1 MVQKRARIADMEGKM
16 IPAIVLASHTMG
28 LAVIRALGTMGVP
41 IVVIVYAEREDMGYV
56 SKYVR
61 EKIPAPHPEKSED
74 QFIDVLMKCAAH
86 LGGGLVIPT
95 SDETLAAVSRHKTL
109 LERHYRV
116 ACTEWNITE
125 QFIDKKRTY
134 ALADAIGVPAPKT
147 TIPHSVDDVERYS
160 RTIDYPCLV
169 KPCQSHRYYD
179 RFKRKMTRV
188 ENLEQML
195 AAYQEAADAGLETM
209 LQELIPGDD
218 TQGVNYNSYFWNGE
232 PLVEFTA
239 EKVRNAPPGL
249 GSPRVAVSK
258 HIPEVLEPGRKILQA
273 MGFYG
278 YSCTEFKKDARDGVY
293 KLMEVNGRHNLSGLL
308 AVRCGINFPWI
319 HYQHLVCGELPSA
332 CDYRTAVYWIDII
345 RDIGY
350 SLKCIKKERYS
361 LSQYIRPYRSPH
373 VFAILDP
380 RDPRPFAQRC
390 INLAK
395 RVF

>member
-1 MVQKRARIADMEGKM
+1 M

-86 LGGGLVIPT
+86 LGGSVVIPT

-125 QFIDKKRTY
+125 QYIDKKRTY
-134 ALADAIGVPAPKT
+134 ALADALGVPAPKT
-147 TIPHSVDDVERYS
+147 TIPHSAEEVESYS

-258 HIPEVLEPGRKILQA
+258 HVPEVLEPGRKILQA

-350 SLKCIKKERYS
+350 SLKCISKERYS
-361 LSQYIRPYRSPH
+361 LSQYIQPYRSPH

-395 RVF
+395 MVF

>member
-1 MVQKRARIADMEGKM
+1 MSVNQEYTLK
-16 IPAIVLASHTMG
+16 PAIVLSSHTMG
-28 LAVIRALGTMGVP
+28 LAVIRALGVMGVP
-41 IVVIVYAEREDMGYV
+41 IVVVVYEEKEDMGCT

-61 EKIPAPHPEKSED
+61 EKIPALHPEKFED
-74 QFIDVLMKCAAH
+74 QFIDVLVKCAGR
-86 LGGGLVIPT
+86 LGGSLVIPT
-95 SDETLAAVSRHKTL
+95 TDETLAAVSRHKTV
-109 LERHYRV
+109 LERHYLV

-125 QFIDKKRTY
+125 QFIDKKCTY
-134 ALADAIGVPAPKT
+134 SLADAIGVPAPKT
-147 TIPHSVDDVERYS
+147 TVPHSAEDVERYS
-160 RTIDYPCLV
+160 RAIQYPCLV
-169 KPCQSHRYYD
+169 KPCQSHSYYH

-195 AAYQEAADAGLETM
+195 VAYQEATDAGLEIM

-232 PLVEFTA
+232 PLIEFTA
-239 EKVRNAPPGL
+239 EKVRNAPAGL

-278 YSCTEFKKDARDGVY
+278 FSCTEFKRDERDGIY

-308 AVRCGINFPWI
+308 AVHCGINFPWM
-319 HYQHLVCGELPSA
+319 HYKHLVCGELPSA
-332 CDYRTAVYWIDII
+332 CDYQTGVYWIDII

-350 SLKCIKKERYS
+350 SLRCFSKERYS
-361 LSQYIRPYRSPH
+361 LSQYIQPYHSPH
-373 VFAILDP
+373 IFAILDM
-380 RDPRPFAQRC
+380 RDPKPFMQRC

-395 RVF
+395 RAL

>member
-1 MVQKRARIADMEGKM
+1 MEEKMV
-16 IPAIVLASHTMG
+16 PAIVIASHTMG
-28 LAVIRALGTMGVP
+28 LAVIRALGSMGVP
-41 IVVIVYAEREDMGYV
+41 IIVMVYDEREDIGYV
-56 SKYVR
+56 SKYV
-61 EKIPAPHPEKSED
+61 
-74 QFIDVLMKCAAH
+74 IDMLVKYASH
-86 LGGGLVIPT
+86 LGGSILIPT
-95 SDETLAAVSRHKTL
+95 SDETLAAISRHKAI
-109 LERHYRV
+109 LERYYIV

-147 TIPHSVDDVERYS
+147 TIPHSAEELERYS

-169 KPCQSHRYYD
+169 KPCQSHSYYS
-179 RFKRKMTRV
+179 RFKRKMTKV
-188 ENLEQML
+188 ENLDQML
-195 AAYQEAADAGLETM
+195 AAYQEAADAGLNVM

-218 TQGVNYNSYFWNGE
+218 SQGVNYNSYFWNGE

-239 EKVRNAPPGL
+239 GKVRNAPPEL

-258 HIPEVLEPGRKILQA
+258 HIHEVLEPGRKILQA

-278 YSCTEFKKDARDGVY
+278 YACTEFKKDARDGIY

-319 HYQHLVCGELPSA
+319 HYNHLVCGELPSSR
-332 CDYRTAVYWIDII
+332 DYQTGVYWIDII

-350 SLKCIKKERYS
+350 SIKCFRKESYS
-361 LSQYIRPYRSPH
+361 LSQYIQPYRSPH
-373 VFAILDP
+373 IFAILDM
-380 RDPRPFAQRC
+380 RDPKPFVQRC

-395 RVF
+395 RGLSR